1 MGIVQAFLGC
11 AETLEGCRQDA
22 HSRGKK
28 RACETGRD
36 KGRSDCPDQSL
47 PRLRP
52 DVLWPALPAGRFRF
66 RAPLA
71 ARGPGLDAPRSGKAF
86 SQDFVLRIALPNKG
100 RLADDARELFADAGL
115 PARAR
120 GERALTASLGGEFE
134 AIFVRAQD
142 IPEFVA
148 DGAADAG
155 VTGWDLVCESG
166 RRLDSLLDLGFGRCR
181 IVVAARE
188 DAGVRTVDDI
198 GAPND
203 RTPDGATAGRAVPGR
218 DAPVRVATVFP
229 ALTRR
234 YFAEAG
240 RAVEI
245 APISGAVEIAPHL
258 GIADVIVDLT
268 STGSTLKMNGLREV
282 ATVLESSAR
291 LVAAPGAVAANGD
304 APTARQRSVD
314 ELVTAL
320 ASVLR
325 ARDKRYVM
333 ANVPRAALDE
343 VKRVLPGLNGPTV
356 IDIMNGGT
364 MVAVHAVV
372 AAATI
377 YRTIAQLK
385 SLGGEGILVTRIERL
400 MP

>member
-1 MGIVQAFLGC
+1 M
-11 AETLEGCRQDA
+11 
-22 HSRGKK
+22 
-28 RACETGRD
+28 
-36 KGRSDCPDQSL
+36 
-47 PRLRP
+47 
-52 DVLWPALPAGRFRF
+52 
-66 RAPLA
+66 
-71 ARGPGLDAPRSGKAF
+71 
-86 SQDFVLRIALPNKG
+86 LRIALPNKG
-100 RLADDARELFADAGL
+100 RLADDARDLFADAGL
-115 PARAR
+115 PARVS
-120 GERALTASLGGEFE
+120 GDRALTASLGGEFE
-134 AIFVRAQD
+134 AIFVRAAD

-166 RRLDSLLDLGFGRCR
+166 RALDALLDLGFGRCR
-181 IVVAARE
+181 IVVATRDTGPR
-188 DAGVRTVDDI
+188 DAGRDAGRDL
-198 GAPND
+198 APN
-203 RTPDGATAGRAVPGR
+203 

-229 ALTRR
+229 RITGR

-240 RAVEI
+240 RAFDLV
-245 APISGAVEIAPHL
+245 PMSGAVEVAPHL

-268 STGSTLKMNGLREV
+268 STGSTLKTNGLREV

-291 LVAAPGAVAANGD
+291 LVAAPGAT
-304 APTARQRSVD
+304 APAGAPASPKQQAMG

-356 IDIMNGGT
+356 VDIMNGGEH
-364 MVAVHAVV
+364 VAVHAVA

-385 SLGGEGILVTRIERL
+385 ALGAEGILVTRIERL